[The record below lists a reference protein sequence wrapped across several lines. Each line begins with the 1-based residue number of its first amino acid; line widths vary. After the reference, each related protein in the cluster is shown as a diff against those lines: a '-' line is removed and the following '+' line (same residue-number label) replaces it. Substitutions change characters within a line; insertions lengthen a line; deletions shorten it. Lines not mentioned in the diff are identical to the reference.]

1 MLMRRRWVLC
11 LAAVLSI
18 LPAPAGAQAPT
29 AEAFVNRVRE
39 ALEARDVETYLDA
52 FAPGVREGE
61 RAALASRFRDL
72 GMESVMSRS
81 AGLQAD
87 APGEARAFLQVLF
100 RNSYAAIVET
110 WQLGLSS
117 ADGRWRV
124 VRKDITGSIDRL
136 YRIDL
141 SPGRAERVSV
151 IEIDH
156 ADIRL
161 SFNDAAIFYDNVP
174 GLETAFVVVGRG
186 RVRFAPSDPG
196 ERHQLNLTYKKPVIE
211 DRISYIYVRC
221 SDAFFKSHVV
231 IRQDGT
237 RPSPPVTQAET
248 AKASSIFL
256 KAYPRS
262 FTILNS
268 LSGELLSFLPQSD
281 EAVFEFDAAGAG
293 PLTYIYYPFSDEEV
307 NLYDRGKERIV
318 SLYSP
323 RNGDEPK
330 GRRLFISMSE
340 RIDFQHYRIDV
351 DYDPSQSYL
360 SAKAVIRVLPLS
372 EGVDGMKFRF
382 NPDLEILRVLDEKQ
396 RELFYTLDKGRKF
409 LYVYFA
415 EPPAR
420 DTPALIEVLY
430 RGKLLPAPPTTDVV
444 AQSATGDNRFLFQPA
459 YRTSFYTHASLWYPG
474 PTTDDYFTSEL
485 RVIVPPEYQCVSNG
499 ELVATGRL
507 KDTGEVAG
515 IRNIGNA
522 SYTFRTDLPVK
533 YLSFIVGKFNKLQE
547 GTEPLPLRA
556 LSSTEI
562 VPQRKAYFNDAGDIL
577 RSYIEWFGPYPY
589 EGLSVVQR
597 LWPEAGGHSPASFV
611 VLNEL
616 PWLADRHAV
625 VSAESPVD
633 LSRWK
638 EYFLAHEIAHQWW
651 GQGVTWGTYRDQWIS
666 EGMAQF
672 AAALYLRK
680 RYGEEAFASILKKFA
695 QWTEKKSVKGPIT
708 LGSRLSFFDFGA
720 YQSIVYDKAA
730 LALNMLRE
738 MLGDE
743 ALFRGLKDL
752 FASRKYGPV
761 RTGQF
766 REALEKASGRDL
778 GAFFEGWFYSHGLPK
793 VQTSWAVEPEGPGE
807 ALRVDVRQTEGVF
820 VFPLWIE
827 WHTGFKVHRE
837 KVLVDSANTSFRLK
851 LNGKPSRVRVNPD
864 KAIPG
869 KFD

>member
-1 MLMRRRWVLC
+1 MMRRRWILS
-11 LAAVLSI
+11 LAAVLLV
-18 LPAPAGAQAPT
+18 LPLPVQCQEPT
-29 AEAFVNRVRE
+29 AEEFIGRVRQ
-39 ALEARDVETYLDA
+39 ALESKDLPRYLEA
-52 FAPGVREGE
+52 FAPEVREGE
-61 RAALASRFRDL
+61 RASLAYRFGDL
-72 GMESVMSRS
+72 GMESVMSRP

-87 APGEARAFLQVLF
+87 APDEARAFLQVLF

-110 WQLGLSS
+110 WQLGLASV
-117 ADGRWRV
+117 DGLWRV
-124 VRKDITGSIDRL
+124 VRKDVTGSINRL
-136 YRIDL
+136 YRVELPSD
-141 SPGRAERVSV
+141 GAERVSGV
-151 IEIDH
+151 EIDH

-161 SFNDAAIFYDNVP
+161 SFSDATIFHDNVP

-186 RVRFAPSDPG
+186 HVRFSPSDPV
-196 ERHQLNLTYKKPVIE
+196 ERHQLSLIYKDSVID
-211 DRISYIYVRC
+211 DRIGYAYIRC
-221 SDAFFKSHVV
+221 SDAFFKTHIN
-231 IRQDGT
+231 IRRDGS
-237 RPSPPVTQAET
+237 RPLLPVTQAET
-248 AKASSIFL
+248 DKAAAIFL

-262 FTILNS
+262 FTIQNS
-268 LSGELLSFLPQSD
+268 LSGEILSVLPQGE
-281 EAVFEFDAAGAG
+281 EAVFEFDAARAGA
-293 PLTYIYYPFSDEEV
+293 LTYIYYPFSDAEV
-307 NLYDRGKERIV
+307 SLYDRGKERIV
-318 SLYSP
+318 NLYSP
-323 RNGDEPK
+323 RNEEEPK
-330 GRRLFISMSE
+330 GRRLFISVSE
-340 RIDFQHYRIDV
+340 RIDVQHYRIDV
-351 DYDPSQSYL
+351 EYDPAQSYL
-360 SAKAVIRVLPLS
+360 SAKAVIRVLPRS
-372 EGVDGMKFRF
+372 EGVEGMKFRF
-382 NPDLEILRVLDEKQ
+382 HPDLEILRVFDEKK
-396 RELFYTLDKGRKF
+396 RELFYTVDKGRKF

-420 DTPALIEVLY
+420 DTPARIEVLY
-430 RGKLLPAPPTTDVV
+430 RGRLLPAPPTTDVV
-444 AQSATGDNRFLFQPA
+444 AQSASGDNRFIFQPR

-507 KDTGEVAG
+507 RDTGEVAG
-515 IRNIGNA
+515 IRNLGNA
-522 SYTFRTDLPVK
+522 TYTFRTGCPVK

-547 GTEPLPLRA
+547 GTEPIPLRA

-562 VPQRKAYFNDAGDIL
+562 VPQRKAYFDDAGDIL
-577 RSYIEWFGPYPY
+577 RSFIEWFGPYPY

-616 PWLADRHAV
+616 PWLVDRNVV
-625 VSAESPVD
+625 VSRESPVD

-680 RYGEEAFASILKKFA
+680 RYGEEVFASILKKFA
-695 QWTEKKSVKGPIT
+695 QWTEKKSVKGPVM
-708 LGSRLSFFDFGA
+708 LGSRLSFFDYGA

-730 LALNMLRE
+730 LALNMLRD

-743 ALFRGLKDL
+743 AFFRGLRDL
-752 FASRKYGPV
+752 FESRKYGPV

-766 REALEKASGRDL
+766 REALEKASGQDL
-778 GAFFEGWFYSHGLPK
+778 GAFFEDWFFSHGLPK
-793 VQTSWAVEPEGPGE
+793 VRTLWAVEPDGSGE

-827 WHTGFKVHRE
+827 WHTGFTVHRE
-837 KVLVDSANTSFRLK
+837 KVLVDAANASFRLK

-869 KFD
+869 KFN

>member
-1 MLMRRRWVLC
+1 MRRRWILC
-11 LAAVLSI
+11 LAAVLSV
-18 LPAPAGAQAPT
+18 LPVPVRGQEPT

-39 ALEARDVETYLDA
+39 ALEAKDVEKYLDA
-52 FAPGVREGE
+52 FAPDIRERE
-61 RAALASRFRDL
+61 RESLASRLEEL
-72 GMESVMSRS
+72 GMNSVLSKAS
-81 AGLQAD
+81 GLQTD

-100 RNSYAAIVET
+100 RNSYSAIVET
-110 WQLGLSS
+110 WQMRLASP
-117 ADGRWRV
+117 DGRWQIA
-124 VRKDITGSIDRL
+124 RKDVTGSLDKL
-136 YRIDL
+136 FRIELPPD
-141 SPGRAERVSV
+141 GAERVSGV
-151 IEIDH
+151 EIDH

-161 SFNDAAIFYDNVP
+161 SFSDAAIFHDNVP

-186 RVRFAPSDPG
+186 HVRFAPSDPV
-196 ERHQLNLTYKKPVIE
+196 ERHQLSLIYKNPVIE
-211 DRISYIYVRC
+211 DRISYAYIRC
-221 SDAFFKSHVV
+221 SDAFFQTHVV
-231 IRQDGT
+231 IRRAGP
-237 RPSPPVTQAET
+237 RPLLPVTRVET
-248 AKASSIFL
+248 DKAAAIFL

-262 FTILNS
+262 FTIQNS
-268 LSGELLSFLPQSD
+268 LSGEILSFLPHGE
-281 EAVFEFDAAGAG
+281 EAVFEFAAAGAG

-330 GRRLFISMSE
+330 VRRLFISMSE
-340 RIDFQHYRIDV
+340 RVDVEHYKIDV
-351 DYDPSQSYL
+351 EYDPAQSYL
-360 SAKAVIRVLPLS
+360 SAKAAIRVLPRS

-382 NPDLEILRVLDEKQ
+382 HPDLEILRVFDEKK
-396 RELFYTLDKGRKF
+396 RELFYTVDKGRKF

-420 DTPALIEVLY
+420 DTPTWIEVLY
-430 RGKLLPAPPTTDVV
+430 RGKLLPTPPTTDVV
-444 AQSATGDNRFLFQPA
+444 AQSATGDNRFLFEPS
-459 YRTSFYTHASLWYPG
+459 YRTSFYTHASFWYPG
-474 PTTDDYFTSEL
+474 PSTDDYFTSEL

-499 ELVATGRL
+499 ELVATGRV

-515 IRNIGNA
+515 IRNMGNA
-522 SYTFRTDLPVK
+522 TYTFRTGRPVK
-533 YLSFIVGKFNKLQE
+533 YLSFIVGKFAKLQE

-556 LSSTEI
+556 MSSTEI
-562 VPQRKAYFNDAGDIL
+562 VPQRKAFFDDAGDVL
-577 RSYIEWFGPYPY
+577 KSFIEWFGPYPY
-589 EGLSVVQR
+589 EGLSIVQR

-616 PWLADRHAV
+616 PWLADRHVV
-625 VSAESPVD
+625 VSGESPVD
-633 LSRWK
+633 LSRWQ

-666 EGMAQF
+666 EGTAQF

-680 RYGEEAFASILKKFA
+680 RYGEEAFTSILKKFA
-695 QWTEKKSVKGPIT
+695 QWTDRKSVKGPIM
-708 LGSRLSFFDFGA
+708 LGSRLSFFDFSA

-743 ALFRGLKDL
+743 AFFRGLKDL
-752 FASRKYGPV
+752 FESHKYGPV

-778 GAFFEGWFYSHGLPK
+778 GVFFEGWFYSYALPK
-793 VQTSWAVEPEGPGE
+793 VRTSWAVEPDGPGE
-807 ALRVDVRQTEGVF
+807 ALRVDVRQIEGVF

-827 WHTGFKVHRE
+827 WHTGFKIHRE
-837 KVLVDSANTSFRLK
+837 RVLVDSANASFRIK

-864 KAIPG
+864 KTVPG

>member
-1 MLMRRRWVLC
+1 MRPKRLLC
-11 LAAVLSI
+11 LAAVLSV
-18 LPAPAGAQAPT
+18 LPIPGRSQEPT

-39 ALEARDVETYLDA
+39 ALEARDVERYLDA
-52 FAPGVREGE
+52 FAPDVREGE
-61 RAALASRFRDL
+61 RASIASHFGDL
-72 GMESVMSRS
+72 GMESVISRP
-81 AGLQAD
+81 AGLQTAV
-87 APGEARAFLQVLF
+87 PGEARAFLQVLF
-100 RNSYAAIVET
+100 RNSYAAIIET
-110 WQLGLSS
+110 WQLGLAS
-117 ADGRWRV
+117 AESGWRV
-124 VRKDITGSIDRL
+124 VRKDVTGSIDRL
-136 YRIDL
+136 YRVEI
-141 SPGRAERVSV
+141 SPGRAERVASV
-151 IEIDH
+151 EIDH

-161 SFNDAAIFYDNVP
+161 SFNDAAVFYDNIP

-186 RVRFAPSDPG
+186 RVRFAPSDPI
-196 ERHQLNLTYKKPVIE
+196 ERHQLNLVYKSPVIE
-211 DRISYIYVRC
+211 DRIATAYVRC
-221 SDAFFKSHVV
+221 SDSFFKSHVV
-231 IRQDGT
+231 IRRDET
-237 RPSPPVTQAET
+237 RPAPPVTQAET
-248 AKASSIFL
+248 ARASSIFL

-262 FTILNS
+262 FTIQNS
-268 LSGELLSFLPQSD
+268 LSGELLSFLPQGD

-293 PLTYIYYPFSDEEV
+293 PLTYIYYPFSEEEV

-323 RNGDEPK
+323 RNKDEPK
-330 GRRLFISMSE
+330 GRRLFISMGE
-340 RIDFQHYRIDV
+340 RIDVQHYRIEV
-351 DYDPSQSYL
+351 VYDPSQSYL
-360 SAKAVIRVLPLS
+360 SAKAAIRFLPRS

-382 NPDLEILRVLDEKQ
+382 HPDFEILRILDDKK
-396 RELFYTLDKGRKF
+396 RELFYTLDKGRRF

-415 EPPAR
+415 EPAAR
-420 DTPALIEVLY
+420 DTPARIEVLY
-430 RGKLLPAPPTTDVV
+430 RGRLLPAPPTTDVV
-444 AQSATGDNRFLFQPA
+444 AQSGAGDTRFPYQIK

-485 RVIVPPEYQCVSNG
+485 NVIVPPEYQCVSNG

-515 IRNIGNA
+515 IRNMGNA
-522 SYTFRTDLPVK
+522 TYTFRTVRPVK

-547 GTEPLPLRA
+547 GTEPVPLRS

-562 VPQRKAYFNDAGDIL
+562 VLQRKASFDDAGDVL
-577 RSYIEWFGPYPY
+577 RSFVEWFGPYPY

-616 PWLADRHAV
+616 PWLANRNLM
-625 VSAESPVD
+625 VSRESPVD

-651 GQGVTWGTYRDQWIS
+651 GQGVAWGTYRDQWIS

-672 AAALYLRK
+672 AAALYLRR
-680 RYGEEAFASILKKFA
+680 RYGEPAFVSIIKKFA
-695 QWTEKKSVKGPIT
+695 YWTEKKSLKGPIMM
-708 LGSRLSFFDFGA
+708 GSRLSFFDFSA
-720 YQSIVYDKAA
+720 FQSIVYDKAA

-738 MLGDE
+738 MLGE
-743 ALFRGLKDL
+743 EVFFRGLRDL
-752 FASRKYGPV
+752 FESRKYGPV

-778 GAFFEGWFYSHGLPK
+778 GAFFEGWFYSYGLPK
-793 VQTSWAVEPEGPGE
+793 VRTSWAVEPDGPGQ

-827 WHTGFKVHRE
+827 WRAGFKVRRE
-837 KVLVDSANTSFRLK
+837 KVLVDSAHASFRLK
-851 LNGKPSRVRVNPD
+851 LEGKPSRVRINPD
-864 KAIPG
+864 KAVPG